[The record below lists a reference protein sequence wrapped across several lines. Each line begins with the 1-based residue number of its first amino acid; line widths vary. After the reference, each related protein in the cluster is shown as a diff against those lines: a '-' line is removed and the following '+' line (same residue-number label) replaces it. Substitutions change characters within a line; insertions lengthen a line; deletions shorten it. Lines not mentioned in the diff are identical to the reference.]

1 MNYVAYTDGSY
12 QDSIGAGG
20 YGSVILDDTGK
31 AIKILCN
38 GFKHTTNNRME
49 IRGVIE
55 TLKHFTQSVNI
66 TIISDSQYVVKMMS
80 EGHVKRWFKEKDYNK
95 KNLDLWFE
103 LLDLTE
109 FHNVSFEW
117 VKGHNGNRWNELAD
131 KLSVIG
137 ARCLNIENDIWPQ
150 KSKLN
155 ELEIT
160 GIPV

>member
-80 EGHVKRWFKEKDYNK
+80 EGHVKR
-95 KNLDLWFE
+95 
-103 LLDLTE
+103 
-109 FHNVSFEW
+109 
-117 VKGHNGNRWNELAD
+117 
-131 KLSVIG
+131 
-137 ARCLNIENDIWPQ
+137 
-150 KSKLN
+150 
-155 ELEIT
+155 
-160 GIPV
+160 